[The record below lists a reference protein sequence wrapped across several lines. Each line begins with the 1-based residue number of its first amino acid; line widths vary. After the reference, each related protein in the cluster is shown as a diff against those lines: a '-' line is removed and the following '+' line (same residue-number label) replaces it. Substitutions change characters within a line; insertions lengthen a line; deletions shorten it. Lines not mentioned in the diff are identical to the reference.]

1 MGSHFE
7 AYIEE
12 LAKLITSDLI
22 HNKYSSSVRKEA
34 TRMCSSLI
42 FCCSNNTQRVELLR
56 MFMPHI
62 AQQIQAKLEVLDFRS
77 LKWLLK
83 EVSRCIN

>member
-1 MGSHFE
+1 MNTTALENMISAVKVTRSIAQEMGSHFE
-7 AYIEE
+7 EYIEE
-12 LAKLITSDLI
+12 LARLITSDLI
-22 HNKYSSSVRKEA
+22 HNKFSSSVRKEA

-62 AQQIQAKLEVLDFRS
+62 AQ
-77 LKWLLK
+77 
-83 EVSRCIN
+83 

>member
-1 MGSHFE
+1 MNTTALENMISAVKVTRSIAQEMGSNFE
-7 AYIEE
+7 EYIEE

-22 HNKYSSSVRKEA
+22 HNKFSSSVRKEA

-42 FCCSNNTQRVELLR
+42 FCCSNNTQRVDLLR

-62 AQQIQAKLEVLDFRS
+62 AQ
-77 LKWLLK
+77 
-83 EVSRCIN
+83 

>member
-1 MGSHFE
+1 MNTTALENMISAVKVTRSIAQEMGSHFE
-7 AYIEE
+7 EYIEE

-22 HNKYSSSVRKEA
+22 HNKFSSSVRKEA

-62 AQQIQAKLEVLDFRS
+62 AK
-77 LKWLLK
+77 
-83 EVSRCIN
+83 

>member
-1 MGSHFE
+1 MNTTALENMISAVKVTRSIAQEMGSHFE
-7 AYIEE
+7 EYIEE

-22 HNKYSSSVRKEA
+22 HNKFSSSVRKEA

-62 AQQIQAKLEVLDFRS
+62 AQ
-77 LKWLLK
+77 
-83 EVSRCIN
+83 

>member
-1 MGSHFE
+1 MNTTALENMISAVKVTRSISQEMGSHFE
-7 AYIEE
+7 EYIEE

-22 HNKYSSSVRKEA
+22 HNKFSSSVRKEA

-42 FCCSNNTQRVELLR
+42 FCCSNNTQRVDLLR

-62 AQQIQAKLEVLDFRS
+62 AQ
-77 LKWLLK
+77 
-83 EVSRCIN
+83 

>member
-1 MGSHFE
+1 MNTTALENMISAVKVTRSIAQEMGSHFE
-7 AYIEE
+7 EYIEE

-22 HNKYSSSVRKEA
+22 HNKFSSSVRKEA

-42 FCCSNNTQRVELLR
+42 FCCSNNTQRVELLK

-62 AQQIQAKLEVLDFRS
+62 AQ
-77 LKWLLK
+77 
-83 EVSRCIN
+83 

>member
-1 MGSHFE
+1 MNTTALENMISAVKVTRSIAQEMGSNFE
-7 AYIEE
+7 EYIEE

-22 HNKYSSSVRKEA
+22 HNKFSSSVRKEA

-42 FCCSNNTQRVELLR
+42 FCCSNNIQRVELLK

-62 AQQIQAKLEVLDFRS
+62 AQ
-77 LKWLLK
+77 
-83 EVSRCIN
+83 

>member
-1 MGSHFE
+1 MNTTALENMISAVKVTRSIAQEMGSHFE
-7 AYIEE
+7 EYIEE

-22 HNKYSSSVRKEA
+22 HNKFSSSVRKEA

-42 FCCSNNTQRVELLR
+42 FCCSNNTQRVDLLR

-62 AQQIQAKLEVLDFRS
+62 AQ
-77 LKWLLK
+77 
-83 EVSRCIN
+83 

>member
-1 MGSHFE
+1 MNTTALENMISAVKVTRSIAQEMGSHFE
-7 AYIEE
+7 EYIEE

-22 HNKYSSSVRKEA
+22 HNKFSSSVRKEA

-56 MFMPHI
+56 MFMPYI
-62 AQQIQAKLEVLDFRS
+62 AQ
-77 LKWLLK
+77 
-83 EVSRCIN
+83 